1 MQKNTYPERGQAVRI
16 HTFFFR
22 LSASLACAAL
32 GLASSGSHAEIYK
45 WVDANGRTHY
55 SENKATAGKANS
67 VEVKVK
73 APAPSPDQV
82 KAAREYWQD
91 QDRQLN
97 EREMQ
102 RQSKKPS
109 GPPMTPRPKSLSG
122 GVSDSTD
129 ASKCNL
135 ARDVLSGAVQHRS
148 GAPIDKYDLDTAKN
162 DVRLF
167 CH

>member
-1 MQKNTYPERGQAVRI
+1 VRT
-16 HTFFFR
+16 HTLFFR
-22 LSASLACAAL
+22 LLTSLVGATLWC
-32 GLASSGSHAEIYK
+32 ASSGSHAEIYK
-45 WVDANGRTHY
+45 WVDANGQTHY
-55 SENKATAGKANS
+55 SESKATAGKANS